1 MSETGGG
8 SRDRGSS
15 SSFETIAGDMNL
27 GGRTPHSGATATDRT
42 GKKQKICCAC
52 GKDVAHEERYKDR
65 NGHYW
70 CMDCGVQEHRTKH
83 TLSHPADT
91 APCADCSEA
100 FEPSKLID
108 HDGLKLCPGCIEKR
122 LKAAEREAARQTARK
137 AAIAQEII
145 EAERSRKRTMTIAGI
160 AGALVVA
167 WLIYVI
173 AF

>member
-1 MSETGGG
+1 MSD
-8 SRDRGSS
+8 SNSASPKRS
-15 SSFETIAGDMNL
+15 SSFETVAGDMSL
-27 GGRTPHSGATATDRT
+27 GERAPHSGATATDRG

-91 APCADCSEA
+91 AACADCSEA

-108 HDGLKLCPGCIEKR
+108 HENVKLCPGCVEKR
-122 LKAAEREAARQTARK
+122 VKAAERETSRQAARK

-145 EAERSRKRTMTIAGI
+145 DADKRRKRMMMIFGI
-160 AGALVVA
+160 AGAVVVIA
-167 WLIYVI
+167 LIYMF

>member
-1 MSETGGG
+1 MSEGT
-8 SRDRGSS
+8 RPKDRSAS
-15 SSFETIAGDMNL
+15 AFETIAGEMNL
-27 GGRTPHSGATATDRT
+27 GDRSPHSGAATADRS

-91 APCADCSEA
+91 AACADCSET
-100 FEPSKLID
+100 FEPAKLVSYENV
-108 HDGLKLCPGCIEKR
+108 KLCPGCVEKR
-122 LKAAEREAARQTARK
+122 QKAAERENTRQAARK
-137 AAIAQEII
+137 AAIAQEIVDG
-145 EAERSRKRTMTIAGI
+145 ERKRRRIMMISAIVAAIAVAI
-160 AGALVVA
+160 A
-167 WLIYVI
+167 IYVF